1 MIKLDKADFLGKDA
15 LVAEQAAGVSHRMV
29 TLVIAGEEAPDYNTP
44 VFQHGREVGRLL
56 SPSAGRSPSVD
67 RMIGM
72 ACIEAELTEI
82 GTALE
87 VALADGRT
95 VPALV
100 DQFPIYDPEKTRPR
114 A

>member
-1 MIKLDKADFLGKDA
+1 
-15 LVAEQAAGVSHRMV
+15 
-29 TLVIAGEEAPDYNTP
+29 
-44 VFQHGREVGRLL
+44 
-56 SPSAGRSPSVD
+56 
-67 RMIGM
+67 M

-100 DQFPIYDPEKTRPR
+100 DQYPIYDPEKTRPR